1 MKQRRK
7 TRFRGSKPSHGLD
20 RPNPRSSFIGHSSAK
35 FFSGIRSEGARNA
48 KTRSTQPPEETTPT
62 GLLPALQRCAKLRVA
77 FSLHGISTAG
87 GTTPSSA
94 AEAKAKSPPCGSSRI
109 PHLPDQVLTKP

>member
-87 GTTPSSA
+87 GTTPLPLHRTVTISTA
-94 AEAKAKSPPCGSSRI
+94 LLVPFRLELTPP
-109 PHLPDQVLTKP
+109 P